1 MQSCPSLQRQQ
12 LRLPRTRTRT
22 KIRRQGSATR
32 RRTVSRANRGTLKI
46 KRISLT
52 PRGRA
57 GNRVAFDLIGLFT
70 NTLAIQLLTVVII
83 IILTYLV
90 VRFYRIIITRIAGTV
105 PSGLIA
111 SLQQIGSWAIWV
123 LGVIIVL
130 NTLDVPILL
139 LLVLLFL
146 GGLTMITAY
155 RHILTDMAASQ
166 FVSTYQPFKVGEWI
180 EVQDYYGRVIERNL
194 IQTKILT
201 PDNEIVIIPNS
212 TLLRRSVIN
221 RTRSGALR
229 IQIPVVVSTEIDLA
243 KIQDQLLHIAEDI
256 KVDLLPDTTPQVRV
270 TQVTPQETQLVLLLQ
285 IANPAKRDQIISEVQ
300 KKFYELL
307 SKRN

>member
-1 MQSCPSLQRQQ
+1 
-12 LRLPRTRTRT
+12 
-22 KIRRQGSATR
+22 
-32 RRTVSRANRGTLKI
+32 
-46 KRISLT
+46 
-52 PRGRA
+52 
-57 GNRVAFDLIGLFT
+57 VAFDLVGLFT
-70 NTLAIQLLTVVII
+70 SPLAVQLLTVVLIVV
-83 IILTYLV
+83 LTYLV
-90 VRFYRIIITRIAGTV
+90 VRFYRIIITRVAGTV
-105 PSGLIA
+105 PSGLVA
-111 SLQQIGSWAIWV
+111 SLQQIGSWAIWI

-139 LLVLLFL
+139 LLLLLFL
-146 GGLTMITAY
+146 GGVTMIVAY

-180 EVQDYYGRVIERNL
+180 EVQDHYGRVIERNL

-201 PDNEIVIIPNS
+201 LDNEMVIIPNS
-212 TLLRRSVIN
+212 TLLRRSVTN

-229 IQIPVVVSTEIDLA
+229 IQIPVVVSTAVDLE
-243 KIQDQLLHIAEDI
+243 KIEDQLLHIAEEV

-285 IANPAKRDQIISEVQ
+285 IANPAKRDQIMSEVQ

-307 SKRN
+307 SKWK

>member
-1 MQSCPSLQRQQ
+1 
-12 LRLPRTRTRT
+12 
-22 KIRRQGSATR
+22 
-32 RRTVSRANRGTLKI
+32 
-46 KRISLT
+46 
-52 PRGRA
+52 
-57 GNRVAFDLIGLFT
+57 VAFDLVGLFT
-70 NTLAIQLLTVVII
+70 STLSVQLLTVVLI

-105 PSGLIA
+105 PSGLVA

-123 LGVIIVL
+123 LGVIIIL
-130 NTLDVPILL
+130 NTLNVSILL

-212 TLLRRSVIN
+212 TLLKRSVIN

-229 IQIPVVVSTEIDLA
+229 VQIPVVVSTEIDLA
-243 KIQDQLLHIAEDI
+243 KIEDQLLHIAEEM

-285 IANPAKRDQIISEVQ
+285 IANPAKRDQIISGVQ

>member
-1 MQSCPSLQRQQ
+1 
-12 LRLPRTRTRT
+12 
-22 KIRRQGSATR
+22 
-32 RRTVSRANRGTLKI
+32 
-46 KRISLT
+46 
-52 PRGRA
+52 
-57 GNRVAFDLIGLFT
+57 VAFDLVGLLT
-70 NTLAIQLLTVVII
+70 SPLSVQLLTVVLI

-105 PSGLIA
+105 PSGLVA

-212 TLLRRSVIN
+212 TLLKRSVVN

-229 IQIPVVVSTEIDLA
+229 VQIPVVVSTEIDLA
-243 KIQDQLLHIAEDI
+243 KIEDQLLHIAEDL

-270 TQVTPQETQLVLLLQ
+270 SQVTPQETQLVLLLQ